1 MPGARGAALAAPG
14 ARGAGR
20 IVPPMEHPEEQEHFA
35 EAGLGDAQSSN
46 PPDDPDMIE
55 PDADPLDTD
64 VEDADLFLGDDD
76 EADADTDEP

>member
-1 MPGARGAALAAPG
+1 
-14 ARGAGR
+14 
-20 IVPPMEHPEEQEHFA
+20 VQPESEWDDRDA
-35 EAGLGDAQSSN
+35 ELGEAQSSN

-76 EADADTDEP
+76 DEPA